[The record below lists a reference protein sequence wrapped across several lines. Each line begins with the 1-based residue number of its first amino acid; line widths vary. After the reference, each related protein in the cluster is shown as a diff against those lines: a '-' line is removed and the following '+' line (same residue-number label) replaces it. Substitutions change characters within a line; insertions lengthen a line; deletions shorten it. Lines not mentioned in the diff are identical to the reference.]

1 MCHYTAMQAAMSKDV
16 IERLSRDRAVRLRL
30 KGRGCVRVCSDNL
43 ADALG
48 VSGSLVR

>member
-16 IERLSRDRAVRLRL
+16 IERLSRYRSVLLRL
-30 KGRGCVRVCSDNL
+30 KGLGFVRVFSDNL
-43 ADALG
+43 AAALG